1 MVMAAATVSLY
12 GSVENALRIITPA
25 NVGDPLEFWLAFL
38 LILSILNTVLK
49 RVSFFSEKENNSARA
64 IAALIIS
71 YFAVT
76 AAWVSPVL
84 LYMSSTL
91 AVTAIILVSLLI
103 VAAMAGYEIKGKA
116 ALALFIVAIIILL
129 FSGLF
134 SYAVVPSSAGSG
146 LSGAGSEIGS
156 VLSTFF
162 NNPANVGWV
171 IVLVF
176 FLIIIPVGVF
186 GMGRRGNNNS

>member
-1 MVMAAATVSLY
+1 MVIAATTVSIY
-12 GSVENALRIITPA
+12 GSIENALRLITPA

-49 RVSFFSEKENNSARA
+49 RIDFFSAKENNSARA
-64 IAALIIS
+64 ITALIIS

-76 AAWVSPVL
+76 AAWVSPIL

-91 AVTAIILVSLLI
+91 AVTAIILVSILI
-103 VAAMAGYEIKGKA
+103 VAAMAGYDIKGKA

-134 SYAVVPSSAGSG
+134 SYAAVPSSAAGFGGTGSAIEG
-146 LSGAGSEIGS
+146 VISSFFSNPYNIG
-156 VLSTFF
+156 V
-162 NNPANVGWV
+162 V

-176 FLIIIPVGVF
+176 FLVVIPIGVF
-186 GMGRRGNNNS
+186 GMGKRGSGPSS